1 MHSQVHVFAENT
13 TTFATLCPFADLQLF
28 YMSFFVYLHSIFV
41 FIFILHLS
49 HLVRNYAALTYVLL
63 LRQKNTYCQV
73 FPASIL
79 IPMVRLRSR
88 EGKTFA
94 AYQTPIDKSE
104 RGWGQQ
110 TSIPS
115 FLSVFPQQEDLHE
128 CQMNGCVSQAVVE
141 TSPRSTNGFARN
153 TEAETLGSSKI
164 YPFPPK
170 PQYNRKPN
178 PFKIE
183 LP

>member
-153 TEAETLGSSKI
+153 TEAETLGSSKNLPI
-164 YPFPPK
+164 PPK
-170 PQYNRKPN
+170 TPIQ
-178 PFKIE
+178 
-183 LP
+183 